1 MLQRILSQVDAR
13 CVCNSC
19 QDHEETCSLSLE
31 GLSDEEYVLLSMD
44 GPGSPASQL
53 ATRCDFLFF
62 RCVQSDDSYWGCPVE
77 LTAGLSKSST
87 TIIKQLQAGAL
98 LIDSLVPADLDIQF
112 VPIVAC
118 PFRKHRRNEYRK
130 RENAVSFRSGSYLVH
145 AVNCS
150 SRMVDAL
157 ARQ

>member
-1 MLQRILSQVDAR
+1 MLQRILSQVDIR
-13 CVCNSC
+13 CICNSC
-19 QDHEETCSLSLE
+19 QDHEGKCSLSLE
-31 GLSDEEYVLLSMD
+31 GLSNEEYVLLAMD

-62 RCVQSDDSYWGCPVE
+62 GCVQSDDQFWSCPVE
-77 LTAGLSKSST
+77 LTAGLRKSST
-87 TIIKQLQAGAL
+87 TVIKQLQAGAR
-98 LIDSLVPADLDIQF
+98 LIDGLVPADLDIQF

-130 RENAVSFRSGSYLVH
+130 RENAVSFRCGSYLVH

-157 ARQ
+157 ARR

>member
-1 MLQRILSQVDAR
+1 MLHTILSQVDAR

-19 QDHEETCSLSLE
+19 QDHEGKCSLSLE
-31 GLSDEEYVLLSMD
+31 ELCDKEYILLTMD
-44 GPGSPASQL
+44 GPGSPVSKL
-53 ATRCDFLFF
+53 AIRCDFLFF
-62 RCVQSDDSYWGCPVE
+62 RYVKNDDQYWGCPVE

-87 TIIKQLQAGAL
+87 TIINQLRAGAL
-98 LIDSLVPADLDIQF
+98 LINALAPPNYEIQF

-130 RENAVSFRSGSYLVH
+130 RGNAVSFRGRSYPVR
-145 AVNCS
+145 AVNCC

-157 ARQ
+157 TSQ

>member
-19 QDHEETCSLSLE
+19 QDDNGTCSLSLE
-31 GLSDEEYVLLSMD
+31 GLSDEEYVLLAMD

-62 RCVQSDDSYWGCPVE
+62 GCAQSDDQFWGCPVE
-77 LTAGLSKSST
+77 LTASLRKSST
-87 TIIKQLQAGAL
+87 TIIKQLQAGTL
-98 LIDSLVPADLDIQF
+98 LIDGLVPADQDIQF

-130 RENAVSFRSGSYLVH
+130 RRNAVSFRSGSYLVH
-145 AVNCS
+145 AVECC

-157 ARQ
+157 ARR

>member
-1 MLQRILSQVDAR
+1 MLQRILSQVDTR
-13 CVCNSC
+13 CVGNSC
-19 QDHEETCSLSLE
+19 QDHEGKCSLSLE
-31 GLSDEEYVLLSMD
+31 GLSDEEYVLLAMD
-44 GPGSPASQL
+44 GPGSPASPL

-62 RCVQSDDSYWGCPVE
+62 GCVQNNDHFWGCPVE
-77 LTAGLSKSST
+77 LTAGHSKSST

-98 LIDSLVPADLDIQF
+98 LIDGLVPADLDIQF

-130 RENAVSFRSGSYLVH
+130 RKNAVSFRGGSYLVH
-145 AVNCS
+145 AVDCS

-157 ARQ
+157 ARR

>member
-1 MLQRILSQVDAR
+1 MLQKILSQVDTR
-13 CVCNSC
+13 CICNSC
-19 QDHEETCSLSLE
+19 QDHEGRCTLSLE
-31 GLSDEEYVLLSMD
+31 GLSDEEYVLLAMD
-44 GPGSPASQL
+44 GPGSPASPL

-62 RCVQSDDSYWGCPVE
+62 RCVQSDDQSWGCPVE

-87 TIIKQLQAGAL
+87 TIIKQLQAGAEV
-98 LIDSLVPADLDIQF
+98 IHDLVPADWDIQF

-130 RENAVSFRSGSYLVH
+130 RENAISFRDGSYLVH
-145 AVNCS
+145 AVDCS

-157 ARQ
+157 VYP